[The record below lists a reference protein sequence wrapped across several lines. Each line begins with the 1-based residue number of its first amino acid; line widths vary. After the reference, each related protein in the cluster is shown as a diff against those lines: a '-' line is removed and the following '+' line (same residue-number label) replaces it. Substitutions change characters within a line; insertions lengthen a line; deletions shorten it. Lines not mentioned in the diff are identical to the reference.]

1 MCSASMIFLL
11 VVFNSVHKIV
21 SKTKDTGEK
30 SQSLS
35 TAMYQ
40 TTENQAIVN
49 KTHLFHMLTT
59 ICVEI

>member
-1 MCSASMIFLL
+1 M
-11 VVFNSVHKIV
+11 HKIV

-40 TTENQAIVN
+40 TTENQATAN
-49 KTHLFHMLTT
+49 NTHLFHMLTT
-59 ICVEI
+59 VCVEI